1 MVNQLPIVFISGA
14 NRGIG
19 NELAWQLAQ
28 QAYTVIA
35 GYRDKSRSELLFAQ
49 AQEHPNLLPFYVQ
62 VTAEDDLQALY
73 QFIAGQFGRLD
84 VLINNAAANLN
95 RSLPLND
102 LTWSDMTHH
111 LDVNVGGAF
120 LTTKHLYPL
129 LKVGQ
134 GKKIVNI
141 SSRLGSIASHSGGS
155 LPYSLSK
162 AALNMLTKQQAN
174 AYRADGM
181 TVISL
186 SPGWVQTDMG
196 GASAPLTVQESV
208 RQIRQ
213 RIAEMSL
220 AQSGAFINYNGETI
234 PY

>member
-1 MVNQLPIVFISGA
+1 MTNHVQTVFISGA

-19 NELAWQLAQ
+19 YELALQLSQ
-28 QAYTVIA
+28 QSYTVIA
-35 GYRDKSRSELLFAQ
+35 GYRDESRSRLLFTQ
-49 AQEHPNLLPFYVQ
+49 AQENSNLLPFRVH
-62 VTAEDDLQALY
+62 VTSERDLQALGE
-73 QFIAGQFGRLD
+73 FITGQFGRLD

-120 LTTKHLYPL
+120 LTTQHLYPL
-129 LKVGQ
+129 LKAGQ

-141 SSRLGSIASHSGGS
+141 SSRLGSIATNSGGS
-155 LPYSLSK
+155 IPYSLSK

-174 AYRADGM
+174 AYRTDGIA
-181 TVISL
+181 VISL

-208 RQIRQ
+208 RQIGQ

-220 AQSGAFINYNGETI
+220 ARSGEFVNYDGEQI

>member
-1 MVNQLPIVFISGA
+1 MTTHMQTVFISGA

-19 NELAWQLAQ
+19 NELARQLSQ
-28 QAYTVIA
+28 QAYKVIA
-35 GYRDKSRSELLFAQ
+35 GYRDESRSESLFTW
-49 AQEHPNLLPFYVQ
+49 AQENTNLFPFRVH
-62 VTAEDDLQALY
+62 VTSEDDLQALY

-95 RSLPLND
+95 RSLNLND

-129 LKVGQ
+129 LKAGQ
-134 GKKIVNI
+134 GKKIINI
-141 SSRLGSIASHSGGS
+141 SSRLGSIATNSGGS
-155 LPYSLSK
+155 IPYSLSK

-174 AYRADGM
+174 AYRADGIA
-181 TVISL
+181 VISL

-196 GASAPLTVQESV
+196 GTSAPLTVQESV
-208 RQIRQ
+208 RQIEQ

-220 AQSGAFINYNGETI
+220 ARSGEFMNYDGERI

>member
-1 MVNQLPIVFISGA
+1 MTTHMQTVFISGA

-19 NELAWQLAQ
+19 NELARQLSQ
-28 QAYTVIA
+28 QAYKVIA
-35 GYRDKSRSELLFAQ
+35 GYRDESRSESLFTW
-49 AQEHPNLLPFYVQ
+49 AQENTNLLPFRVH
-62 VTAEDDLQALY
+62 VTSEDDLQALY

-95 RSLPLND
+95 RSLNLND

-129 LKVGQ
+129 LKAGQ
-134 GKKIVNI
+134 GKKIINI
-141 SSRLGSIASHSGGS
+141 SSRLGSIATNSGGS
-155 LPYSLSK
+155 IPYSLSK

-174 AYRADGM
+174 AYRADGIA
-181 TVISL
+181 VISL

-196 GASAPLTVQESV
+196 GTSAPLTVQESV
-208 RQIRQ
+208 RQIEQ

-220 AQSGAFINYNGETI
+220 ARSGEFMNYDGERI

>member
-1 MVNQLPIVFISGA
+1 MTTHMQTVFISGA

-19 NELAWQLAQ
+19 NELARQLSQ
-28 QAYTVIA
+28 QAYKVIA
-35 GYRDKSRSELLFAQ
+35 GYRDESRSESLFTW
-49 AQEHPNLLPFYVQ
+49 AQENTNLFPFRVH
-62 VTAEDDLQALY
+62 VTSEDDLQALY

-95 RSLPLND
+95 RSLNLND

-111 LDVNVGGAF
+111 LDVNVGGVF

-129 LKVGQ
+129 LKAGQ
-134 GKKIVNI
+134 GKKIINI
-141 SSRLGSIASHSGGS
+141 SSRLGSIATNSGGS
-155 LPYSLSK
+155 IPYSLSK

-174 AYRADGM
+174 AYRADGIA
-181 TVISL
+181 VISL

-196 GASAPLTVQESV
+196 GTSAPLTVQESV
-208 RQIRQ
+208 RQIEQ

-220 AQSGAFINYNGETI
+220 ARSGEFMNYDGERI

>member
-1 MVNQLPIVFISGA
+1 MRNQLPIVFISGA

-19 NELAWQLAQ
+19 NELALQLAH
-28 QAYTVIA
+28 QACTVIA
-35 GYRDKSRSELLFAQ
+35 GYRDESRSELLLTQ
-49 AQEHPNLLPFYVQ
+49 AQENSNLWPFRVQ
-62 VTAEDDLQALY
+62 VTSENDLQALN
-73 QFIAGQFGRLD
+73 QFIAGQFGQLD

-95 RSLPLND
+95 RSLLLND
-102 LTWSDMTHH
+102 LTWSDMIHH

-120 LTTKHLYPL
+120 LTTKNLYPL
-129 LKVGQ
+129 LKAGQ

-174 AYRADGM
+174 AYRADGIM
-181 TVISL
+181 VISL

-196 GASAPLTVQESV
+196 GAAAPLTVQESV
-208 RQIRQ
+208 CQIRQ
-213 RIAEMSL
+213 RLAEMSL
-220 AQSGAFINYNGETI
+220 AQSGAFMNYDGERI